1 MVRFNKSCIL
11 VSAALTLGGL
21 ALLAALVSIST
32 SNWLYVT
39 EILSLQYFSTYDT
52 PEYDEIEGFMDNT
65 TLPDTFEVSV
75 VMGLWR
81 FCSVAMDFTFCE
93 NLDYKI
99 PKIERQEVSLSI
111 AESQRESSP
120 MFLAALVLIVVSGI
134 FNVIGNIK
142 WFRVTMVASI
152 SYMLTALF
160 IMVGMVIYIANI
172 QSEIKKVN
180 GEDSKRD
187 DVSIDYDY
195 GWSFYVMWLSF
206 ITSLAAAIICIIMFY
221 EEWEK
226 IQTTTEIKMQLTN
239 IADEN
244 EMTV

>member
-1 MVRFNKSCIL
+1 MSF
-11 VSAALTLGGL
+11 
-21 ALLAALVSIST
+21 
-32 SNWLYVT
+32 
-39 EILSLQYFSTYDT
+39 LSKEHPVL
-52 PEYDEIEGFMDNT
+52 
-65 TLPDTFEVSV
+65 
-75 VMGLWR
+75 
-81 FCSVAMDFTFCE
+81 DFTFCE

-99 PKIERQEVSLSI
+99 PKIVRQEVAISI

-120 MFLAALVLIVVSGI
+120 MFLTALILMVVSGI
-134 FNVIGNIK
+134 FNVMGNIK
-142 WFRVTMVASI
+142 WFRKRNINDI
-152 SYMLTALF
+152 SCCSTF

-172 QSEIKKVN
+172 QSEIQQVH

-195 GWSFYVMWLSF
+195 GWSFYVMWLEF
-206 ITSLAAAIICIIMFY
+206 HHVIGCCNHMHNYIF
-221 EEWEK
+221 EEWKK

>member
-1 MVRFNKSCIL
+1 MDRFNKSCVL
-11 VSAALTLGGL
+11 VCAAFTLGGL
-21 ALLAALVSIST
+21 TLLAAIVSIST

-39 EILSLQYFSTYDT
+39 EKLSLQYFSTYDT
-52 PEYDEIEGFMDNT
+52 IEYEEIEESMDNT
-65 TLPDTFEVSV
+65 TLPDSFEVSV

-81 FCSVAMDFTFCE
+81 FCSVAMDFTICE

-99 PKIERQEVSLSI
+99 PKIQRQEVSISI

-120 MFLAALVLIVVSGI
+120 MFLTALVLMVVSGI
-134 FNVIGNIK
+134 FNVMGNIK

-172 QSEIKKVN
+172 QSEIQQVH
-180 GEDSKRD
+180 GENSKRD

-206 ITSLAAAIICIIMFY
+206 ITSLAAAIICIIIFF
-221 EEWEK
+221 EEWKK

-239 IADEN
+239 IAEEN